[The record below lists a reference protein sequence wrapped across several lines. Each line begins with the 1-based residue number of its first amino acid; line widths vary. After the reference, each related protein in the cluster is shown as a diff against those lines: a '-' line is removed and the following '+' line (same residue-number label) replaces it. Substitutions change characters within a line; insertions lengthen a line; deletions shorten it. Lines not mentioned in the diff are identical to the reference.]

1 MSEDFYS
8 ILEVSKDA
16 SEQDIKKAY
25 RKLNLQYHPDRNN
38 SADAE
43 SKIRKINE
51 AYETLGDQNKRQ
63 MYDNGFKQGF
73 PGGGPDIFNM
83 FFNGGGIPGFGQGFP
98 GGGPDMF
105 FNGGGIP
112 GFGQGGIHVFHNGM
126 RHFAKPP
133 PTQHIAEISLEQAFH
148 GCSLDVKIKRIVSR
162 GNSRSEEFENIT
174 VPIHPGFDNE
184 SFILQEKG
192 NIIENCKG
200 DIHLV
205 IKIENKTIFKRQNMD
220 LIYNKTISLKEALC
234 GFSFEI
240 TNLDEKIIKFSNL
253 EDYTIINPNQKI
265 IMPNMGMKKEG
276 GGSGNLIIEFTI
288 EFPKTLSFLQRE
300 SLNQIL

>member
-1 MSEDFYS
+1 MSEDYYS
-8 ILEVSKDA
+8 ILEISKDA

-38 SADAE
+38 SPDAE
-43 SKIRKINE
+43 TKIRKINE

-63 MYDNGFKQGF
+63 MYDNGFPGNF
-73 PGGGPDIFNM
+73 PGGGGPDINNIFNM
-83 FFNGGGIPGFGQGFP
+83 FFNGGGIPGFGS
-98 GGGPDMF
+98 
-105 FNGGGIP
+105 
-112 GFGQGGIHVFHNGM
+112 GGIHVFHNGM

-133 PTQHIAEISLEQAFH
+133 PTQHVAVISLEQAFH
-148 GCSLDVKIKRIVSR
+148 GCSLDVKINRIVSS

-220 LIYNKTISLKEALC
+220 LIYNKTLTLKEALC

-253 EDYTIINPNQKI
+253 EDYSIINPNHKI

-276 GGSGNLIIEFTI
+276 VGIGNLIIEFAI
-288 EFPKTLSFLQRE
+288 EFPQTLSFTQRDV
-300 SLNQIL
+300 LNQILS

>member
-1 MSEDFYS
+1 MTEDFYS

-63 MYDNGFKQGF
+63 MYDNGFNQGF
-73 PGGGPDIFNM
+73 PGGGPDINNIFNM
-83 FFNGGGIPGFGQGFP
+83 FFNGGGF
-98 GGGPDMF
+98 
-105 FNGGGIP
+105 P

-126 RHFAKPP
+126 PHFVKPP
-133 PTQHIAEISLEQAFH
+133 PIQHISVISLEQAFH
-148 GCSLDVKIKRIVSR
+148 GCSLDIKIKRIVSR
-162 GNSRSEEFENIT
+162 GNSTSEEFENIT

-220 LIYNKTISLKEALC
+220 LIYNKTITLKESLC

-276 GGSGNLIIEFTI
+276 FGSGNLIIEFAI
-288 EFPKTLSFLQRE
+288 EFPKTLSFSQRE

>member
-63 MYDNGFKQGF
+63 MYDNGFREGF
-73 PGGGPDIFNM
+73 QGGGPDINNIFNM
-83 FFNGGGIPGFGQGFP
+83 FFNGGGIPGFGQG
-98 GGGPDMF
+98 
-105 FNGGGIP
+105 
-112 GFGQGGIHVFHNGM
+112 GFGSGGIHVFHNGM

-133 PTQHIAEISLEQAFH
+133 PTQHIAVISLEQAFH
-148 GCSLDVKIKRIVSR
+148 GCSLDLKINRIVSC
-162 GNSRSEEFENIT
+162 GHSRSEEFENIT

-220 LIYNKTISLKEALC
+220 LIYNKTLTLKEALC
-234 GFSFEI
+234 GVSFEI

-276 GGSGNLIIEFTI
+276 FGSGNLIIEFEI
-288 EFPKTLSFLQRE
+288 EFPKTLSFSQRE
-300 SLNQIL
+300 SLDEIL